1 MAVRSRLRARHRN
14 GHRRS
19 RPRRP
24 RPGRGAIRRRGRRD
38 GVPRDGR
45 ICPGSGAGTRSK
57 DRDGV
62 RRCPA
67 GPAPLPTRRGRPG
80 GPWERSAPG
89 GDSSLGGA
97 TDARRLGLQTRYI
110 LLDHPSARNLALPA
124 RERQRRAYSVD
135 RPSRR
140 SDPLSVHPALSA
152 GRVAVVTGAAS
163 GIGLAAARRFAALG
177 LRVCLADLSP
187 EVFGR
192 GADEVAAASAA
203 RRAAVLAVPSD
214 VSKLESVHALKDK
227 VYAAFGEVAVLMNN
241 AGTAPGGGPW
251 DHIERWRRVLEVNL
265 WGVIHGVQTFVP
277 AMLAQK
283 NACAIINT
291 GSKQGITCPPG
302 DTAYNVSKAGV
313 KVLTEALAHSLR
325 NEEGARISAHL
336 LIPGSTF
343 TGMTSRGR
351 REKPAGAWTPDQVI
365 DMLIAGMNDRDF
377 YILCPDNEVT
387 RAVDVRRI
395 LWAAG
400 DITENRPALSRWHAD
415 YKDAFDKFLHAED

>member
-1 MAVRSRLRARHRN
+1 M
-14 GHRRS
+14 
-19 RPRRP
+19 
-24 RPGRGAIRRRGRRD
+24 
-38 GVPRDGR
+38 
-45 ICPGSGAGTRSK
+45 
-57 DRDGV
+57 
-62 RRCPA
+62 
-67 GPAPLPTRRGRPG
+67 
-80 GPWERSAPG
+80 
-89 GDSSLGGA
+89 
-97 TDARRLGLQTRYI
+97 
-110 LLDHPSARNLALPA
+110 
-124 RERQRRAYSVD
+124 
-135 RPSRR
+135 
-140 SDPLSVHPALSA
+140 SVHPALSA

-163 GIGLAAARRFAALG
+163 GIGLAAARRFAAMG
-177 LRVCLADLSP
+177 LKVCLADLSP
-187 EVFGR
+187 E
-192 GADEVAAASAA
+192 ALDHAANEVTAASSAGK
-203 RRAAVLAVPSD
+203 AAVLAVPTD
-214 VSKLESVHALKDK
+214 VSRLDSVQALKDK

-265 WGVIHGVQTFVP
+265 WGVIHGVQIFAP

-283 NACAIINT
+283 TAGAMVNT

-325 NEEGARISAHL
+325 NEEGARLSAHL

-351 REKPAGAWTPDQVI
+351 SEKPAGAWTADQVV
-365 DMLIAGMNDRDF
+365 DMLIAGMGAGDF

-400 DITENRPALSRWHAD
+400 DITENRPAPSRWHAD
-415 YKDAFDKFLHAED
+415 YRNAFDKFLHAED